1 MKRIIVDFA
10 KLTTDILD
18 LLAKKYPN
26 GYVYSDVISFKN
38 TKGENIRT
46 VEVRTE
52 DTIYLVKISAKLE
65 QTLEDYIDDESSFEE
80 DEDLEDLDD

>member
-10 KLTTDILD
+10 KLTIDILD

-26 GYVYSDVISFKN
+26 GYDYSDVISFQN
-38 TKGENIRT
+38 AKGENIRT

-65 QTLEDYIDDESSFEE
+65 QTIEDYIDDESSFEE
-80 DEDLEDLDD
+80 DEKLEDLDD

>member
-10 KLTTDILD
+10 KLTTEILD

-26 GYVYSDVISFKN
+26 GCNYSDVISFKN
-38 TKGENIRT
+38 IKGENIRT
-46 VEVRTE
+46 VEVKTE

-65 QTLEDYIDDESSFEE
+65 QTLEDYIDDKSSFEE
-80 DEDLEDLDD
+80 DENLEEIND

>member
-10 KLTTDILD
+10 KLTTDILE

-26 GYVYSDVISFKN
+26 GYDYSDVISFKN

-46 VEVRTE
+46 VEVKTE

-80 DEDLEDLDD
+80 DENLEELDD

>member
-1 MKRIIVDFA
+1 MKRIIVDFS

-18 LLAKKYPN
+18 LLSKKYPN
-26 GYVYSDVISFKN
+26 GYDYSDVISFKN

-46 VEVRTE
+46 VEVSTE
-52 DTIYLVKISAKLE
+52 DTIYLVKISTKLE
-65 QTLEDYIDDESSFEE
+65 QTLEDYIDDASSFEE